1 MFRPIMLAP
10 ILRSLA
16 LVLLGGLLTWA
27 ALSRKD
33 APLRGDDDDTPPASL
48 AAQAE
53 PGDAGTL
60 ILTAGQQRQAGIVA
74 TVLVPSRRAPELGA
88 AALVVDL
95 QPLLDLRER
104 GRSLQAE
111 REAARA
117 EASASRQALERLS
130 SLRRQDAA
138 SSRQWQEANARAALG
153 QSQLAAAESRWR
165 ALGSEAR
172 QQWGE
177 TLSRW
182 ALEPTDSGL
191 EGLAGGRDRL
201 LLVTLP
207 PEGLAGAPPVR
218 IFAGRGER
226 ARAREARLV
235 SAAPRSDSLLQGET
249 YFYALPAEGLRTAMR
264 LDAWLPRSGEAES
277 GVDVPREAIVWR
289 AGQPWLY
296 VRTGPEGFERRA
308 LAAYRDLG
316 GVWFVTAGVRAG
328 EAVVTGGA
336 QLLLSEEFR
345 RQIPDEDDD

>member
-1 MFRPIMLAP
+1 MLAP

-27 ALSRKD
+27 VLNRKD
-33 APLRGDDDDTPPASL
+33 APLPDDDDDVPPASL
-48 AAQAE
+48 AAKAE
-53 PGDAGTL
+53 PGDGGAL

-74 TVLVPSRRAPELGA
+74 TVLAASRRAPELGA

-130 SLRRQDAA
+130 NLIRQDAA

-165 ALGSEAR
+165 ALGAEAR

-182 ALEPTDSGL
+182 ALEPTGSGL

-226 ARAREARLV
+226 ARAQEARLV
-235 SAAPRSDSLLQGET
+235 SAAPRSDALLQGET
-249 YFYALPAEGLRTAMR
+249 YFYALSSEGLRTAMR
-264 LDAWLPRSGEAES
+264 LDAWLPRSDQSERGA
-277 GVDVPREAIVWR
+277 DIPREAIVWR

-296 VRTGPEGFERRA
+296 VQTGPERFERRA
-308 LAAYRDLG
+308 VGHYRDLG
-316 GVWFVTAGVRAG
+316 EVWFVSDGVEPG
-328 EAVVTGGA
+328 ETVVTRGA

-345 RQIPDEDDD
+345 RQIPDEDED